1 MRSIELATICLAIA
15 FASACALARAE
26 SQPVHRCIGTH
37 GEIVFSGVACGAADA
52 TDAPSPAPAGIER
65 SIAAPICPASADAL
79 RAFMAQAVTRRDTNA
94 IAGVLRWDGVGGAE
108 ARRRLAELTE
118 LAARPLLGIDV
129 DGIGEDTEPADPA
142 ASPPSALT
150 VRTGSGDDG
159 GTREHEFHISTSGG
173 CYWLDW

>member
-15 FASACALARAE
+15 FASACVGAHAE
-26 SQPVHRCIGTH
+26 GQPVHRCIGTH
-37 GEIVFSGVACGAADA
+37 GEIVFSGVACGAAVA
-52 TDAPSPAPAGIER
+52 ADAPSSAQPGSER
-65 SIAAPICPASADAL
+65 PIAAPICPESADAL
-79 RAFMAQAVTRRDTNA
+79 REFMAAAVARRDTNA

-108 ARRRLAELTE
+108 ARRRLTELNE

-129 DGIGEDTEPADPA
+129 DGTGDATAAADPPA
-142 ASPPSALT
+142 APPAALT

-159 GTREHEFHISTSGG
+159 GTREHEFRISTSGG